1 MRSSDPHLAQAE
13 AMIARVT
20 DMLDPR
26 RLAALIDDPID
37 QAAGQFTIP
46 LDWEYTHDGFQTT
59 AAEFVRHLYAVGMRR
74 PKSLSQAEAHD
85 EAVAL
90 LADAGIGVEGAGYS
104 GALNEAALA
113 GAEGMLTV
121 LMAIAE
127 AVKERLRREY
137 ARRARLQFVEA
148 ADWPTRR
155 AMAAI
160 LVQRWPQWPPAG
172 WDGPSLD
179 ELARA
184 LWPFLLKT
192 LGVDERCQ
200 QPADAAAAWPF

>member
-1 MRSSDPHLAQAE
+1 MRNSDPQLVQAR
-13 AMIARVT
+13 AIIACVG

-26 RLAALIDDPID
+26 RVAALIDDPID
-37 QAAGQFTIP
+37 RAAGQFAIP
-46 LDWEYTHDGFQTT
+46 LNWEYTHDGFQMI
-59 AAEFVRHLYAVGMRR
+59 AGGFVRHLYAAGMRCPR
-74 PKSLSQAEAHD
+74 SLSQAEARD

-90 LADAGIGVEGAGYS
+90 LADAGVGVEGAGYS

-121 LMAIAE
+121 LMAVAE
-127 AVKERLRREY
+127 ALKERLRHEY
-137 ARRARLQFVEA
+137 ARRVRLQFVEA

-160 LVQRWPQWPPAG
+160 LVQRWPQWPPPG
-172 WDGPSLD
+172 WDEPSLD

-192 LGVDERCQ
+192 LGIDAQSQ
-200 QPADAAAAWPF
+200 QPTDDAAMWPF